1 MLRSICAAAV
11 TKSGLISISQLAV
24 ASSLQ
29 LIFWTMLKNRQDA
42 CSTKEQFDCGVG
54 IMPAHRKFI
63 ENINWE
69 GAILQ
74 STIQISLSQAEIA
87 EFCQRWKILEFYL
100 FGSVL
105 RNDFRPDSDIDVMV
119 KFAADAQWGFE
130 FVEIKRELEKMFQ
143 RDVDLLTKTSIEES
157 HNWIRRKEIL
167 GKAKL
172 VYVAK

>member
-1 MLRSICAAAV
+1 M
-11 TKSGLISISQLAV
+11 
-24 ASSLQ
+24 
-29 LIFWTMLKNRQDA
+29 
-42 CSTKEQFDCGVG
+42 
-54 IMPAHRKFI
+54 
-63 ENINWE
+63 
-69 GAILQ
+69 LQ